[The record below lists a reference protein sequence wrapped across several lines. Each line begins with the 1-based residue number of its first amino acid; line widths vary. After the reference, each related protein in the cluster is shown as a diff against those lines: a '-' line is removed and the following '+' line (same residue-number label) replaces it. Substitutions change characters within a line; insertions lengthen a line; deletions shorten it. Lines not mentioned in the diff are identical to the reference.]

1 MHAVKVIF
9 LSSDAGTWY
18 LDLKNSPGATGQ
30 GPPPQDAQCTMTLSP
45 EDFGKM
51 FAGKL
56 NPTQAFMS
64 GNLKIKGDLGLAMKL
79 EKLMK
84 QMKSHM

>member
-1 MHAVKVIF
+1 MDTKAEPA
-9 LSSDAGTWY
+9 SAG
-18 LDLKNSPGATGQ
+18 KGEPPSGQ
-30 GPPPQDAQCTMTLSP
+30 AGCTMTLNE

-64 GNLKIKGDLGLAMKL
+64 GKLKIKGDLGLAMKL

-84 QMKSHM
+84 EMRKAKL